1 MTFFTLGFGPAS
13 ATLRRGFAGALSE
26 GGLWDLG
33 FPMVLAMG
41 TPQAGSPSA
50 WVQLL
55 PFVLV
60 VGIFYFVILLPMKRR
75 QQKVQAFL
83 AALKV
88 GDRVVTSG
96 GLFGTITRIGDASI
110 QVQVA
115 NNVRVEMSRNAV
127 VGYQGQEPVAPESQS

>member
-1 MTFFTLGFGPAS
+1 MPWL
-13 ATLRRGFAGALSE
+13 
-26 GGLWDLG
+26 
-33 FPMVLAMG
+33 LAMG
-41 TPQAGSPSA
+41 TPSPGAPSA
-50 WVQLL
+50 WVQLM

-83 AALKV
+83 AALKT
-88 GDRVVTSG
+88 GDRIVTSG
-96 GLFGTITRIGDASI
+96 GLYGTITRLGDQSV

-115 NNVRVEMSRNAV
+115 DKVRVEMSRNAI

>member
-1 MTFFTLGFGPAS
+1 MTLPMLGFG
-13 ATLRRGFAGALSE
+13 F
-26 GGLWDLG
+26 WDLG
-33 FPMVLAMG
+33 FPVVWAMG
-41 TPQAGSPSA
+41 TPGQGAPSA
-50 WVQLL
+50 WVQLM

-75 QQKVQAFL
+75 QQKVQTFL

-88 GDRVVTSG
+88 GDRIVTSG
-96 GLFGTITRIGDASI
+96 GLYGTITRLSDASI

-115 NNVRVEMSRNAV
+115 NNVRVEMSRSAV